1 MCSLSIELRPVTRE
15 NWQDALSL
23 KVQEDQQSY
32 VPAVAVSLAKI
43 YIKPDGEEVV
53 YLPFAIY
60 SGETM
65 VGFMMHAYVEST
77 RDMYWINGFLMDAAE
92 QKKGYG
98 GAALALIMSRIINQ
112 FPQCKEIRL
121 TVHQDNKRA
130 KAFYKK
136 RGFVETGTWFGEEE
150 VLVHRVQEKIP

>member
-1 MCSLSIELRPVTRE
+1 MSIELRPVTRE
-15 NWQDALSL
+15 NWRDAISL

-43 YIKPDGEEVV
+43 YIKPDGDEVV

-60 SGETM
+60 SEGTM

-77 RDMYWINGFLMDAAE
+77 RDMYWINGFLIDATE

-98 GAALALIMSRIINQ
+98 GAALDLMMSWIINK

-121 TVHQDNKRA
+121 TVHQDNKSA
-130 KAFYKK
+130 KAFYQK
-136 RGFVETGTWFGEEE
+136 RGFAETGTWFGEEE
-150 VLVHRVQEKIP
+150 VLVHRIQEKIR